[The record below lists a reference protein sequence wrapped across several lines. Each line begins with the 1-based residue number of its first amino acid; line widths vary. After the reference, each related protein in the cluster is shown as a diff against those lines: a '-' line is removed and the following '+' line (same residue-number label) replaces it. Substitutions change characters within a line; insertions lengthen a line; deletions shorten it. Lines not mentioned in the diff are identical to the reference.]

1 MLDINVTLKGRV
13 LICTVTDNGIG
24 RKKAVEIKEKKGQ
37 THRSMGMKVTEG
49 RIDLIRKINNT
60 KEANVNI
67 TDLEDDTGTAT
78 GTEVKLVLP
87 VEFIF

>member
-1 MLDINVTLKGRV
+1 M
-13 LICTVTDNGIG
+13 ICSVTDNGIG

-60 KEANVNI
+60 KEADVNI
-67 TDLEDDTGTAT
+67 TDLEDEAGKAIGTQ
-78 GTEVKLVLP
+78 VNLILP